1 MNISGHMQLLKS
13 QNPRFTRR
21 SVSNDM
27 AWDMMPRTVDRRQQG
42 LPSLGPATLPLEM
55 HMMIRIL
62 RLSLLS
68 LPVLALL
75 ACSTVQGI
83 GEDIQSGG
91 QAIEN
96 TSQNLET
103 DLKN

>member
-1 MNISGHMQLLKS
+1 
-13 QNPRFTRR
+13 
-21 SVSNDM
+21 
-27 AWDMMPRTVDRRQQG
+27 
-42 LPSLGPATLPLEM
+42 M